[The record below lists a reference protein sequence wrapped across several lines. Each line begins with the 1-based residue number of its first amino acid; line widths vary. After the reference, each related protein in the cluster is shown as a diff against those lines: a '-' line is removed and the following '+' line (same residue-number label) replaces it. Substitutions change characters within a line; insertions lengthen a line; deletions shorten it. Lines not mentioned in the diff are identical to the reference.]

1 MTTESSTP
9 KPSFLARLGRFLFRL
24 FVVVVI
30 GIALGVGIYFG
41 VLAMYRIYVQPVQGY
56 DARLDALESGMS
68 QAEQLVVSRSDTLT
82 ERLDALEIQGDT
94 TKETLA
100 DLDSRLAVV
109 ESEQAAQAAE
119 LSAMAE
125 SLDTLQT
132 SISDLQ
138 TNQTAMQSDL
148 DDLQKSISDLEALS
162 DDLATAGE
170 AILENSQNIETMS
183 LGVQESVETA
193 RAVKQEVTLLK
204 AMEMLTRSRIFL
216 SQGNI
221 SLAQT
226 EIRAA
231 ASLLTALQEQLPEG
245 QAAFVGE
252 AVDVLNESL
261 SYLPRS
267 PLLASDRVEGAWQML
282 FEGLPEETAEGVAA
296 EGTET
301 PAVEGTP
308 TTTPTPTP

>member
-1 MTTESSTP
+1 MTTESAQ

-24 FVVVVI
+24 FVVVII

-41 VLAMYRIYVQPVQGY
+41 VLAMYRIYVQPVQQY
-56 DARLDALESGMS
+56 DARLDALESGVG
-68 QAEQLVVSRSDTLT
+68 QAEQLIVNRSDTLT

-100 DLDSRLAVV
+100 DLDSRLSEV
-109 ESEQAAQAAE
+109 ESEQSAQAAE

-125 SLDTLQT
+125 SLETLQT
-132 SISDLQ
+132 GISDLQ
-138 TNQTAMQSDL
+138 TAQTAMQSDL
-148 DDLQKSISDLEALS
+148 DVLKQSIGDLETLS
-162 DDLATAGE
+162 DDMEAATQ
-170 AILENSQNIETMS
+170 AILDNSQDIETI
-183 LGVQESVETA
+183 GVAVQDFVETSQSL
-193 RAVKQEVTLLK
+193 RFEVTLLK

-231 ASLLTALQEQLPEG
+231 GSLLTGLQEQLPEG
-245 QAAFVGE
+245 QATYLGE
-252 AVDVLNESL
+252 VVDILNESL
-261 SYLPRS
+261 SYLPRA

-282 FEGLPEETAEGVAA
+282 FEGLPEESAEEAAA
-296 EGTET
+296 ESTET
-301 PAVEGTP
+301 PATEGTP
-308 TTTPTPTP
+308 SATPTP